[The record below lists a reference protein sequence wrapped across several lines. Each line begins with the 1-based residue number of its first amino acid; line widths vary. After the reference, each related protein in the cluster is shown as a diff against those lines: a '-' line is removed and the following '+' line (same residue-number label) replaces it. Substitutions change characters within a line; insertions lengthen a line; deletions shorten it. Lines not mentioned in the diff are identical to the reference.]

1 MDTDGGGPSSMALAL
16 RSHHGTEHDSS
27 SNMGNSNASNA
38 FIDNSNP
45 LNFQL
50 TTLPSASGGGPAK
63 AGASSSSRSSKGKGK
78 GSDSTAVTAAAAPAG
93 GRSTSTP
100 SSTNPMNPTTR
111 NIPAFLNKL
120 FR

>member
-1 MDTDGGGPSSMALAL
+1 
-16 RSHHGTEHDSS
+16 
-27 SNMGNSNASNA
+27 
-38 FIDNSNP
+38 
-45 LNFQL
+45 
-50 TTLPSASGGGPAK
+50 
-63 AGASSSSRSSKGKGK
+63 
-78 GSDSTAVTAAAAPAG
+78 VTAAAAPAG